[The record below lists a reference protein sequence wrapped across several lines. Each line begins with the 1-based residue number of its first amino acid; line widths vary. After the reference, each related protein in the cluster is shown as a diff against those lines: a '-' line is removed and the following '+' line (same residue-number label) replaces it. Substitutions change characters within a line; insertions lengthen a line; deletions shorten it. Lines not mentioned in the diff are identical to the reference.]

1 MVKRQMQSHHG
12 RKFGQWT
19 SAKGTTIWRAL
30 TLRGYFVSFIEGV
43 FWSVLESTEWA
54 MDLKVLKLASILRKA
69 VVLPVSLNAHIFSKG
84 SFMKVLVKL
93 LPVLFVVAVAG
104 CASNSSV
111 DEVRAMAE
119 EAQRAAAE
127 AKSAAAAAQRTADAA
142 NKAAVNAQSTADAAQ
157 TSANEANEK
166 IDRAFKKAMQK

>member
-1 MVKRQMQSHHG
+1 MLIIDLKACEQEV
-12 RKFGQWT
+12 
-19 SAKGTTIWRAL
+19 
-30 TLRGYFVSFIEGV
+30 
-43 FWSVLESTEWA
+43 
-54 MDLKVLKLASILRKA
+54 DLKVLKLLSILRKA
-69 VVLPVSLNAHIFSKG
+69 VVLPVSLNTHIFSKG
-84 SFMKVLVKL
+84 NFMKSLVKL
-93 LPVLFVVAVAG
+93 LPVLVVVSLAG

-127 AKSAAAAAQRTADAA
+127 ANKAAANAQRTADAA
-142 NKAAVNAQSTADAAQ
+142 NKAAGNAQSTADAAQ